1 MDDIIINFLHLLA
14 TAVWIGG
21 AIFIQLILNPSL
33 SLIEPQQSGKLQ
45 GIIAK
50 RFSITAWSC
59 LIVLI
64 ITGILK
70 TPSNMFFDTV
80 TDMGMYLTIKHVLII
95 LIIIFGLIIALIIVP
110 KMRSSAPKQ
119 EEKPSEEFIKY
130 SKRLHKVALL
140 NTFLGILVL
149 VYASMLW

>member
-1 MDDIIINFLHLLA
+1 MDEVIVNFLHLLA

-33 SLIEPQQSGKLQ
+33 FLIEPQQSGKLQ

-59 LIVLI
+59 LIILI
-64 ITGILK
+64 ITGIIK
-70 TPSNMFFDTV
+70 TPSNMYFNTAS
-80 TDMGMYLTIKHVLII
+80 DMGLYLTIKHGLII
-95 LIIIFGLIIALIIVP
+95 LMIILGLAIGLIIGP
-110 KMRSSAPKQ
+110 RMRASAPKQ
-119 EEKPSEEFIKY
+119 GEKPSGEFLKH
-130 SKRLHKVALL
+130 SKQLHRVAML
-140 NTFLGILVL
+140 NTLLGILVL